1 MKGQKLTFALTT
13 DNAKLKRVLNKDFL
27 EIEIY
32 AISEGMV
39 GNDCFF
45 TLESMEKSLPTFYN
59 KFILGYFNCFGNV
72 NNFGKFEEHNSDT
85 KIDLDTEEEYP
96 SYLNYNAEK
105 AMGLIRESDLV
116 EIIPYKGKKWIHLT
130 AAILVKYNREAVK
143 HLLKNTKTQQVSVE
157 ISVTKSHNDEDGVTI
172 IEEFVLDGITLLG
185 TYKNSNIEAQ
195 AGIQGAHLL
204 IKDFK
209 NSEDYEKEEEN
220 LQFAYQRW
228 FSQQQDITNN
238 EQVSEILME
247 DNTKKETCIDIEE
260 NGGIDL
266 ENIENNSTEI
276 LNNET
281 VSVEETENKVAFVE
295 ETPVASEEVICENT
309 ETKEFSE
316 DKTEEETKE
325 EAEEKKE
332 CEEAF
337 VENSENK
344 EFTEISENNEEVNF
358 ANDKDK
364 ADTKESDSVKE
375 GVNGEVFSE
384 DKTEEKTC
392 EECSAETEEEKKE
405 EEYCDFVETT
415 KPVSVEVAPAQEE
428 PITENFVANEEVE
441 PVTVAF
447 STVIEGVT
455 FSGEELV
462 DKYLELKEEYEEL
475 EEKYEKAKETLDE
488 LEDKH
493 LRECGEKVFKANA
506 DEISGEAMEEVQ
518 RGFYAECDKRAF
530 SSEEE
535 VKNYIENKVA
545 FALYTETKAQ
555 KAAQKETQ
563 KEFSAKIITTK
574 TTAIEDEDSLEKLK
588 KLLKL

>member
-1 MKGQKLTFALTT
+1 MKRQKLTFALTT

-72 NNFGKFEEHNSDT
+72 NNFGKFEEHNSDI

-96 SYLNYNAEK
+96 SYLSYNAEK
-105 AMGLIRESDLV
+105 AIGLIRESDLV
-116 EIIPYKGKKWIHLT
+116 EIVSYKGKKWIHLT

-157 ISVTKSHNDEDGVTI
+157 ISVTKSHDDEDGITI
-172 IEEFVLDGITLLG
+172 IEDFVLDGITLLG

-209 NSEDYEKEEEN
+209 NSQDYEKEEEN

-228 FSQQQDITNN
+228 FSQQEDVTNN
-238 EQVSEILME
+238 EQISEILME
-247 DNTKKETCIDIEE
+247 DNTKKEICIDIEE
-260 NGGIDL
+260 NGGINL

-295 ETPVASEEVICENT
+295 EAPVASEKVVCEDT
-309 ETKEFSE
+309 ETQDFSE
-316 DKTEEETKE
+316 NKIEEETKE
-325 EAEEKKE
+325 DTEEKKE
-332 CEEAF
+332 CGEAF

-344 EFTEISENNEEVNF
+344 EFTETSKNNEELIF

-364 ADTKESDSVKE
+364 ANTEESNLVKE
-375 GVNGEVFSE
+375 GVNGETFSE
-384 DKTEEKTC
+384 NKTKEENC
-392 EECSAETEEEKKE
+392 AECPVEIEEEKKE
-405 EEYCDFVETT
+405 EESCDVTEETMEG
-415 KPVSVEVAPAQEE
+415 VPAQEE
-428 PITENFVANEEVE
+428 PTTENFVTNEEVE

-447 STVIEGVT
+447 STVIEGIT

-475 EEKYEKAKETLDE
+475 EEKYEKAKKILEE

-493 LRECGEKVFKANA
+493 LKEYGEKVFKANA
-506 DEISGEAMEEVQ
+506 DEISGEAMEEV
-518 RGFYAECDKRAF
+518 RKGFYAECDKRAF

-555 KAAQKETQ
+555 KEAQKETQ